1 MAGRTTSL
9 WRRLKRLWSIEVSLN
24 SRILCSQR
32 IPLDKANRTRRRN
45 RKTTSSIGPFR
56 RMNKFLML
64 CKRHLSSSSCHKLL
78 ILSNKRIKT
87 TKHLRV
93 KISSVLTK
101 LAKLSIHLRL
111 KTSLKKVFHRIR
123 VLNQKPKAGLK
134 TATTFRLT
142 MMRFCLLRNLS
153 KTTKRQKKKPWSLP

>member
-56 RMNKFLML
+56 PMNKFLML
-64 CKRHLSSSSCHKLL
+64 YKRHLSSSSCHKLL

-87 TKHLRV
+87 TKT
-93 KISSVLTK
+93 SSVLTK

-111 KTSLKKVFHRIR
+111 KTSLKKVLHRIR

>member
-56 RMNKFLML
+56 PMNKFLML

-87 TKHLRV
+87 TK
-93 KISSVLTK
+93 ISSVLTK

-111 KTSLKKVFHRIR
+111 KTSLKKVLHRIR

-153 KTTKRQKKKPWSLP
+153 KTTKRQKKKPLNLP